1 MKIEFTLTDDDGKNY
16 EGIAEL
22 TALVAGR
29 RADQGRVHIVTGPE
43 VKSGLPGHI
52 LALREGGF
60 FREPR
65 TPSEVHAKLLET
77 YHCLLNRVQMA
88 LLRLLR
94 RRELRKTIKKIGD
107 QEVAAYVW

>member
-1 MKIEFTLTDDDGKNY
+1 MRVEFRLTDDDGKNY
-16 EGIAEL
+16 QGVAEL
-22 TALVAGR
+22 R
-29 RADQGRVHIVTGPE
+29 RVTTVRGTDESLIHTSIGPE
-43 VKSGLPGHI
+43 ITGLPGHI

-88 LLRLLR
+88 LLRLHR
-94 RRELRKTIKKIGD
+94 RRELRKTTKKID
-107 QEVAAYVW
+107 EQEQVAYVW